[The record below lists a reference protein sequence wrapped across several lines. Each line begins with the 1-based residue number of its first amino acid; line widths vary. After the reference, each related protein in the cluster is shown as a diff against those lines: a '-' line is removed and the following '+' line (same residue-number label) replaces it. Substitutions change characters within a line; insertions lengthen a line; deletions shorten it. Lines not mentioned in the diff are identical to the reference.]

1 MTRILAL
8 AMLVLTVL
16 LVGAGF
22 VSAGG
27 ASRSSDTPEATVC
40 SLYDHVR
47 SRDFDGAYK
56 YVAAVSNTDENSF
69 AKEIGGSNGSLRT
82 FSSLQELKTTVL
94 RENDNE
100 AMIRANTRWSS
111 AVGGRYETRDLRL
124 IRENGQ
130 WRVVWPAEKTQ
141 NVPPQV
147 IPVTYLRWD
156 IVHSSGGDDWGA
168 QDVAAPNV
176 RIISM
181 NAVEHD
187 TGNGMKGVVIIGE
200 IVNQD
205 TVPAFVTVN
214 ATLIGKSGDTLGEE
228 TSFDKVSHTL
238 LPKEVS
244 PFRVDFPGVKLADV
258 KNVRMQPNSLLV
270 PASAD
275 PVIGVLHQRIES
287 DSRGHKMLK
296 GELINESGQTVNIPH
311 VIATY
316 YDDSGK
322 VVWVADGYVDRALQP
337 QTPEPFAVDVRD
349 DLAGNQKFRV
359 TVNEY
364 SIDRQGL

>member
-8 AMLVLTVL
+8 AMVVVTIL

-27 ASRSSDTPEATVC
+27 ASRTSDTPEATVR
-40 SLYDHVR
+40 SLYDYVR
-47 SRDFDGAYK
+47 SRDFEGAFK
-56 YVAAVSNTDENSF
+56 
-69 AKEIGGSNGSLRT
+69 
-82 FSSLQELKTTVL
+82 
-94 RENDNE
+94 
-100 AMIRANTRWSS
+100 
-111 AVGGRYETRDLRL
+111 
-124 IRENGQ
+124 
-130 WRVVWPAEKTQ
+130 
-141 NVPPQV
+141 
-147 IPVTYLRWD
+147 
-156 IVHSSGGDDWGA
+156 
-168 QDVAAPNV
+168 DVAAPNV

-214 ATLIGKSGDTLGEE
+214 ATLIGKRGETLGDE

-244 PFRVDFPGVKLADV
+244 PFRIDFPGVKLADV

-349 DLAGNQKFRV
+349 DLGSNQKFRV
-359 TVNEY
+359 TVNQY

>member
-1 MTRILAL
+1 MTRILAVV
-8 AMLVLTVL
+8 MLVLTVL

-27 ASRSSDTPEATVC
+27 ASRNSDTPEAVVR

-56 YVAAVSNTDENSF
+56 YVAAASNTDESSF

-82 FSSLQELKTTVL
+82 FSTLQELNTTVL

-100 AMIRANTRWSS
+100 AMVRANTRWSS

-124 IRENGQ
+124 IKENGQ
-130 WRVVWPAEKTQ
+130 WKVVWPAEKIA

-181 NAVEHD
+181 NARC
-187 TGNGMKGVVIIGE
+187 
-200 IVNQD
+200 
-205 TVPAFVTVN
+205 PN
-214 ATLIGKSGDTLGEE
+214 AG
-228 TSFDKVSHTL
+228 
-238 LPKEVS
+238 
-244 PFRVDFPGVKLADV
+244 R
-258 KNVRMQPNSLLV
+258 
-270 PASAD
+270 
-275 PVIGVLHQRIES
+275 
-287 DSRGHKMLK
+287 
-296 GELINESGQTVNIPH
+296 
-311 VIATY
+311 
-316 YDDSGK
+316 
-322 VVWVADGYVDRALQP
+322 
-337 QTPEPFAVDVRD
+337 
-349 DLAGNQKFRV
+349 
-359 TVNEY
+359 
-364 SIDRQGL
+364 